1 MRAAVLSYDDTGD
14 GEPLVLIHGLAASRA
29 IWRHVV
35 PSLPGRRIAI
45 DVPGFGSSPPAG
57 EGFVLD
63 EVGAAIWEGLPSG
76 GPVTLV
82 GHSMGGAVVL
92 AAAAL
97 APERVRRVVLCA
109 PAGLR
114 PVPARVSLPLGAAG
128 ELAFALRR
136 RSVGLAAT
144 PVGRR
149 MLLGVS
155 TAAGDGVGEDDV
167 RGMVLA
173 SEGASRV
180 GAALQTVSAADLR
193 PVLAALPVPVG
204 FLWGSYDRVIPGA
217 AIDAARASRPGAP
230 IEFVPRTG
238 HVPMIE
244 RPVAFTAVLRQV
256 LAALA

>member
-1 MRAAVLSYDDTGD
+1 MLGVVLSLDDTGAGD
-14 GEPLVLIHGLAASRA
+14 PLVLVHGLAASRA

-35 PSLPGRRIAI
+35 PTLPGRCIAI
-45 DVPGFGSSPPAG
+45 DVPGFGASPPAND
-57 EGFVLD
+57 GFDLD
-63 EVGAAIWEGLPSG
+63 EVAGAIWDGLPVEE
-76 GPVTLV
+76 PATLV
-82 GHSMGGAVVL
+82 GHSMGGAIVI
-92 AAAAL
+92 AAVAL

-114 PVPARVSLPLGAAG
+114 PVPARASLPLGAAG

-136 RSVGLAAT
+136 RSVDLAST
-144 PVGRR
+144 PIGRR

-173 SEGASRV
+173 SDGATRV

-193 PVLAALPVPVG
+193 PALAALPVPVG
-204 FLWGSYDRVIPGA
+204 FLWGAHDRVIPSA
-217 AIDAARASRPGAP
+217 AIDAARLARPEAP
-230 IEFVPRTG
+230 FGLVPRTG

-244 RPVAFTAVLRQV
+244 RPAAFSAVLRQLLLQ
-256 LAALA
+256 LA